1 MKKILA
7 VIMVLVM
14 VSSMVACGNKNAAEE
29 NSTTD
34 TKATPAV
41 TEAAATPAVTE
52 VEATPAATA
61 VTPGSYPAEKVIIGV
76 EIYDPTDSEF
86 LEMQK
91 YFEYLS
97 ETMNVEFKYSEAI
110 KDADGEMK
118 FIEDCAMAGCKGFIP
133 YYNVS
138 GIEQVKSVIDYGM
151 YYWGMSENAEI
162 YDAYSSDPMY
172 LGSVNTGDSDYESG
186 KAIGE
191 WVLAQGF
198 DTVIYA
204 NGGADFGVAQFVSR
218 QAGFTDALKGSSVKV
233 VTVSGFPGDQFFAD
247 QAAALGTEGLDAVCA
262 SFNGL
267 DFWAQPI
274 ASAGLDKTVKLATVG
289 SLNKNYVDAFSNGS
303 VAFLAAANI
312 QRFGLAIGMICNA
325 IDGNADVLKTDGL
338 ATKLNAS
345 MWTFD
350 NAEDCTTLYNIQAN
364 DKIYTVEDVMSLCK
378 IVNPNVSATTLTD
391 LVEKAKVENLIKK

>member
-1 MKKILA
+1 MKKILVMIMA
-7 VIMVLVM
+7 VMMV
-14 VSSMVACGNKNAAEE
+14 VSLAACGN
-29 NSTTD
+29 STATD
-34 TKATPAV
+34 TSDTAATAAPAATTAPV
-41 TEAAATPAVTE
+41 ATEAAATDTAV
-52 VEATPAATA
+52 ATT

-91 YFEYLS
+91 YFDYLA
-97 ETMNVEFKYSEAI
+97 ETINVEFKYSEAI

-118 FIEDCAMAGCKGFIP
+118 FIEDCAMAGCKGFIA

-138 GIEQVKSVIDYGM
+138 GVEQVRTVIEYDM
-151 YYWGMSENAEI
+151 YYWGMAATKEV

-172 LGSVNTGDSDYESG
+172 LGDVNTGNSDYEAG

-198 DTVIYA
+198 DTVVYA

-218 QAGFTDALKGSSVKV
+218 QAGFTDALKDSTVNV
-233 VTVSGFPGDQFFAD
+233 ITVSGFPGDQFFAD

-289 SLNKNYVDAFSNGS
+289 SLNQNYVDAFGNGS
-303 VAFLAAANI
+303 VSFLAAANI

-325 IDGNADVLKTDGL
+325 VDGNADALKADGL
-338 ATKLNAS
+338 ATNVNED

-350 NAEDCTTLYNIQAN
+350 NAEDCAALFAIQAN
-364 DKIYTVEDVMSLCK
+364 EKIFSVEDVLSLCK
-378 IVNPNVSATTLTD
+378 TINPSTSATTITD
-391 LVEKAKVENLIKK
+391 LVESSKLENLLK